1 MWITPNNI
9 YPKLFV
15 ISPEIA
21 KEINF
26 FIFFF
31 YIYKQINTLLEV
43 RHSVHYINFF
53 NLDFLKLGFC
63 VTSPVLFK
71 NRWVIVPLDFKY
83 YVILKKIS
91 IK

>member
-43 RHSVHYINFF
+43 RDSVHYINFF

-83 YVILKKIS
+83 CVILKKIS